1 MSFVDD
7 IKDVFVHNI
16 VVISGVRPKGRSVN
30 MQKCG
35 RQSYGLLYIWSGEAV
50 FYLEDKSVVRATNGQ
65 LIYLPKNARYKMEY
79 TAENTTFVVVNF
91 DLLSEGENPFA
102 LHDFTVVANDDTFHA
117 IANIM
122 SKFELCGAVQNAAGH
137 YRKTELFYRLLSLIH
152 NSNPG
157 IESGQYPQIVK
168 GVMLLKQTYLEIIA
182 IEEFAKHSSVGVST
196 FRQLFRK
203 QYGMSPLQY
212 RNMLRIQRAKQLL
225 EYDSCTVAEVAY
237 ASGFDNVG
245 YFCRYYKKITGET
258 PKQTKE
264 QSI

>member
-7 IKDVFVHNI
+7 IKEVFAHNI

-35 RQSYGLLYIWSGEAV
+35 RQSFGLLYVWSGEAV
-50 FYLEDKSVVRATNGQ
+50 FYLEDKSKVKVTNGQ

-79 TAENTTFVVVNF
+79 TADNTTFVVVNF
-91 DLLSEGENPFA
+91 DLLSEGVNPFA
-102 LHDFTVVANDDTFHA
+102 NHDFTVVANDDTSHT

-122 SKFELCGAVQNAAGH
+122 SKFELCGTVQNVAGL
-137 YRKTELFYRLLSLIH
+137 YRKAELFYRLLSLIY
-152 NSNPG
+152 SNNPV

-168 GVMLLKQTYLEIIA
+168 GVMLLKQTYLENLS
-182 IEEFAKHSSVGVST
+182 IEEFARQSNVSVST

-203 QYGMSPLQY
+203 QYGMSPLNY

-237 ASGFDNVG
+237 ASGFDNIG
-245 YFCRYYKKITGET
+245 YFCRYYKRITGET
-258 PKQTKE
+258 PKHTKE
-264 QSI
+264 RSI

>member
-1 MSFVDD
+1 MSFVEDL
-7 IKDVFVHNI
+7 KEVFVHNL

-35 RQSYGLLYIWSGEAV
+35 RQSYGLLYIWNGEAV
-50 FYLEDKSVVRATNGQ
+50 FYLDDKNKVMVTKGQ

-91 DLLSEGENPFA
+91 DLLSAGANPF
-102 LHDFTVVANDDTFHA
+102 DSQEFTVVANDDTSHT

-168 GVMLLKQTYLEIIA
+168 GVMLLKQTYLENLP
-182 IEEFAKHSSVGVST
+182 IEEFAKHSSVSVST

-237 ASGFDNVG
+237 ASGFDNIG
-245 YFCRYYKKITGET
+245 YFCRYYKRITGET
-258 PKQTKE
+258 PKHTKE
-264 QSI
+264 RSI